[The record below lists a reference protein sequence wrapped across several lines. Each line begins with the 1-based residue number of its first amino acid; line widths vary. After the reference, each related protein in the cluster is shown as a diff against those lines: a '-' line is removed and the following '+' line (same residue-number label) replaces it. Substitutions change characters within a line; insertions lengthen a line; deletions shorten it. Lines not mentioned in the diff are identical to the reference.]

1 MSQEIRAEIVNRLI
15 EDIVGP
21 HDFNEK
27 LRNRPSD
34 IYLSG
39 ALWPRQA
46 RQGQEDDFGNFD
58 EDDSN
63 LGPGTGSIVGQ
74 QRPCSM
80 GISFA
85 VSGETSRLE
94 VNVLFATYE
103 AIEAT
108 ESPSGKNKILWSR
121 EEFSQKLL
129 VQVDALT
136 SSIQVIQ
143 IGAHEPSKAKLHVRQ
158 VTINTGKLV
167 TVTLL
172 NSAETSETDPAD
184 RNTIEQ
190 QILFQ
195 TRISVKT
202 VDGEFIPKPNNPI
215 GADFDSRMS
224 ALLYSQTKSFATGHQ
239 CSAKWEGDGSTKEL
253 SSTWIPVATVPAFSE
268 SGSAEFRSLV
278 ASGELSAN
286 KLGQGNLETVVRSL
300 RSLTASYQNWIKHKT
315 DMSTS
320 LDTIYSAIANDHLDE
335 CRRVLARMEKGI
347 DLLESDPLVFAAFQ
361 LSMSAMH
368 IQHSWK
374 NLGDL
379 VWRPFQLGFVL
390 LSLESSCL
398 SNSVD
403 REVLDLLWFP
413 TGGGKTEAY
422 LALISI
428 VAWYRTLRFGD
439 GGCVAFMRYT
449 LRLLTAQQ
457 FERAAALILA
467 SELLRK
473 GTIEHQQLIDVQIQ
487 KPFSIGLWVGGDATP
502 NRFEDALAY
511 KEGRGKSS
519 PEQLSKCPLC
529 GSKLLWN
536 YDVKSK
542 VVSPFC
548 KEAGCLLG
556 KAFGGWPVY
565 TVDENVYKVAPTLII
580 GTVDKF
586 AQLTFK
592 SETKQMFGFRG
603 ELAPDLVIQDEL
615 HLISGPLGTLVGIYE
630 TALDW
635 LLTKNGAKPK
645 IIGSTATIKKAS
657 EQVRALFDRTSCQ
670 FPPPGLDADDSGF
683 AVVDPNKPGRL
694 YAGVSS
700 AGRSAKFT
708 LQAVAGSLMQSGG
721 PNEAFTPTQRD
732 GYSTLLLYFN
742 SLRELG
748 GAIVQILD
756 DVPDSI
762 GLYAS
767 SRGEERRLVL
777 HHEEMTSRKPQ
788 DEILRILEELKITC
802 DSEYFVDA
810 VLATNMVSVG
820 VDISRLGLMLVNG
833 QPKTRAEYIQS
844 TSRVGRSTSPGLI
857 VSVLNAAKPRDRSHF
872 ETFQTWH
879 SSIYKDVEATSVTP
893 FAPRARDKALKAV
906 LVTMV
911 RQGISGLGE
920 KPVRPSDIDADRI
933 DEILFEILRRVS
945 NISPDESLA
954 VEKEIDSALD
964 EWERRSPTHYENPG
978 NPDTALIQRAEE
990 QARRLALR
998 KKPLPAWPVMNSM
1011 RNVEPSTK
1019 FRLAERLK
1027 SSGIAQDPSD
1037 SEPNGDQSSDKVL
1050 PTWRKN
1056 RGK

>member
-1 MSQEIRAEIVNRLI
+1 MSQEIRKEIVNRLI
-15 EDIVGP
+15 EDVVGP
-21 HDFNEK
+21 HDLSEQ
-27 LRNRPSD
+27 LSNRPSD
-34 IYLSG
+34 TYLTG

-46 RQGQEDDFGNFD
+46 RNDQEDDFGNFD

-63 LGPGTGSIVGQ
+63 LGSSAASIVGQ

-85 VSGETSRLE
+85 VSLETSGLE
-94 VNVLFATYE
+94 VSVQFARYE
-103 AIEAT
+103 VIDAT
-108 ESPSGKNKILWSR
+108 GAEVGKNRNLWAR
-121 EEFSQKLL
+121 QGFINKFL
-129 VQVDALT
+129 VGVDSKAPA
-136 SSIQVIQ
+136 IQVMQ
-143 IGAHEPSKAKLHVRQ
+143 IENQEGSVAKLHVRQ
-158 VTINTGKLV
+158 VFIESGKLV
-167 TVTLL
+167 TLTLI
-172 NSAETSETDPAD
+172 NAAEVSTNEPSD
-184 RNTIEQ
+184 RNSIEE

-195 TRISVKT
+195 AKISAKT

-215 GADFDSRMS
+215 GNDFDSRMS
-224 ALLYSQTKSFATGHQ
+224 ALLYSRTKSFATGHQ
-239 CSAKWEGDGSTKEL
+239 CSATWEGQDTTNEVST
-253 SSTWIPVATVPAFSE
+253 SWVPVSTVPAFSE
-268 SGSAEFRSLV
+268 SGSPEFSSLV
-278 ASGELSAN
+278 ASGDLSAR
-286 KLGQGNLETVVRSL
+286 KLSQESLEPVVKSL
-300 RSLTASYQNWIKHKT
+300 RSLTSSYESWIRGKEALSASLEA
-315 DMSTS
+315 M
-320 LDTIYSAIANDHLDE
+320 YSDIAQDHLLE
-335 CRRVLARMEKGI
+335 CRRVLSRMDKGI
-347 DLLESDPLVFAAFQ
+347 DLIESDPLVFAAFQ

-390 LSLESSCL
+390 LALESSCL
-398 SNSVD
+398 SDSVD

-428 VAWYRTLRFGD
+428 VAWYRALRSD
-439 GGCVAFMRYT
+439 EGGCVAFMRYT

-473 GTIEHQQLIDVQIQ
+473 GTIKHRHLTEARIQ
-487 KPFSIGLWVGGDATP
+487 RPFSIGLWVGGDATP
-502 NRFEDALAY
+502 NKFQDALAY

-519 PEQLSKCPLC
+519 PEQLTKCPLC
-529 GSKLLWN
+529 GTKLQWN
-536 YDVKSK
+536 YDTQLK

-548 KEAGCLLG
+548 KESTCSLGSSFGC
-556 KAFGGWPVY
+556 WPVY
-565 TVDENVYKVAPTLII
+565 TVDENVYEVAPTLVI

-592 SETKQMFGFRG
+592 SETKGMFGFRG
-603 ELAPDLVIQDEL
+603 KLAPDLVIQDEL

-635 LLTKNGAKPK
+635 LLSKNGARPK

-657 EQVRALFDRTSCQ
+657 EQVRALFDRSSCQ
-670 FPPPGLDADDSGF
+670 FPPPGLDAGDSGF
-683 AVVDPNKPGRL
+683 AVVDKNKLGRL
-694 YAGVSS
+694 YVGVSS

-721 PNEAFTPTQRD
+721 PNKEFNSSQRD

-767 SRGEERRLVL
+767 SRAEDKRQVL

-788 DEILRILEELKITC
+788 DEILRILEELKLTC
-802 DSEYFVDA
+802 DSDYFVDA

-833 QPKTRAEYIQS
+833 QPKTRAEYIQA

-857 VSVLNAAKPRDRSHF
+857 VSVLNAIKPRDRSHF

-879 SSIYKDVEATSVTP
+879 TSIYKDVEATSVTP

-906 LVTMV
+906 IVTMI
-911 RQGISGLGE
+911 RQGIAGLGD
-920 KPVRPSDIDADRI
+920 KPTKPSEINADNLDAVI
-933 DEILFEILRRVS
+933 FEILRRAK
-945 NISPDESLA
+945 NISPDESKA
-954 VEKEIDSALD
+954 VEHELEVALD

-978 NPDTALIQRAEE
+978 NPDSALIQRAEE
-990 QARRLALR
+990 QARRVALR
-998 KKPLPAWPVMNSM
+998 KKALPAWPIMNSM

-1019 FRLAERLK
+1019 FRMTERLK
-1027 SSGIAQDPSD
+1027 SSGLMNSSD
-1037 SEPNGDQSSDKVL
+1037 SNSNEDQSTEKVI